1 MIVIVRAELVL
12 ARAGAADW
20 TVVSATGLYQLS
32 GVRC

>member
-20 TVVSATGLYQLS
+20 TVVTGLYQLS